1 MADLLQ
7 LRHPGQS
14 NPTIERM
21 KILVLEA
28 RGLHLGFLGCY
39 GNEWIATPNL
49 DRLAAE
55 GVVFDRHYHDC
66 PGTSQSRASQLN
78 ATTIRLEN
86 VAHFGQ
92 AALDA
97 HRNAATD
104 IVWIDGPDLAP
115 PWKLPDDLRDVYFDE
130 EEADAEPWL
139 DPPCDV
145 VGELS
150 TAELLE
156 LHNTYAAVVTW
167 FDAQLGVLLDGLR
180 AAGELDEIL
189 LCIIAIAGLP
199 LGEHGVIGPARAWLH
214 EELVHV
220 PLVIRFPHRKFAG
233 HRISALTQ
241 PADLARTIE
250 DFASPARSASQGEP
264 SLACATG
271 SDAARPFACS
281 HLQVGDSVEWAL
293 RTPEWAFLLPIRV
306 PDGDAPRGPQL
317 YAKPE
322 DRWEVNDVRQHQLEL
337 ADEFEQTLRKLMQ
350 DSEPRP

>member
-1 MADLLQ
+1 
-7 LRHPGQS
+7 
-14 NPTIERM
+14 M

-66 PGTSQSRASQLN
+66 PGTSHSRAAQLN
-78 ATTIRLEN
+78 ATIVRLDN

-97 HRNAATD
+97 RRNAAAD
-104 IVWIDGPDLAP
+104 VLWIDGPDLAP
-115 PWKLPDDLRDVYFDE
+115 PWKLPDDLRHVYFDE
-130 EEADAEPWL
+130 DEADAEPWL

-156 LHNTYAAVVTW
+156 LHNTYAAIVTW
-167 FDAQLGVLLDGLR
+167 FDAQLGVLLNGLR
-180 AAGELDEIL
+180 AAGELDEML
-189 LCIIAIAGLP
+189 FCLTASAGLA

-220 PLVIRFPHRKFAG
+220 PLVIRFPQRQLAG
-233 HRISALTQ
+233 LRVGALTQ
-241 PADLARTIE
+241 PADLARMIE
-250 DFASPARSASQGEP
+250 EFVSPAHSASEREP
-264 SLACATG
+264 SLAGAAG
-271 SDAARPFACS
+271 WLDAARQYACS
-281 HLQVGDSVEWAL
+281 HLQIGDSVEWAL
-293 RTPEWAFLLPIRV
+293 RSPEWAFLLPIRV

-317 YAKPE
+317 YSKPD
-322 DRWEVNDVRQHQLEL
+322 DRWEVNDARQHQLEL
-337 ADEFEQTLRKLMQ
+337 ADELEHTLRKVMQ